1 MSGTAPARSVC
12 IAQLLIAALVA
23 SVCAAFYGKSYAIA
37 ALWGGLT
44 AVLPTFYF
52 AWRALAQRPR
62 EGAAIEVVS
71 AMYRGEIGKI
81 ALTAVLFWIG
91 VMLFAN
97 QFLALLG
104 TFAAC
109 QLAWWLALARVG
121 FDRRSDMH

>member
-1 MSGTAPARSVC
+1 LSGTSQARLVC
-12 IAQLLIAALVA
+12 LAQIVIATLVALVCLA
-23 SVCAAFYGKSYAIA
+23 VWGQTYAVA

-62 EGAAIEVVS
+62 EGAAVEVVG

-81 ALTAVLFWIG
+81 ALTAVLFWFG
-91 VMLFAN
+91 VMLFAQ

-121 FDRRSDMH
+121 FNQHSDMH